1 MIHFKQIIRF
11 SFVSSWPK
19 FGFLFSKS
27 GNITLL
33 FRRNVFIIIIICI
46 HMFTSVCGG
55 LDKCFETAL
64 CAVSAGSFSGKY
76 NLSSAAAVVYLTELK
91 EHKQC
96 LSPWLNCKTNEQTN
110 KQTKKTTWKEAWL
123 TARKKRQYVPH
134 KQQPEAPKAAVP
146 RMATRGWLQEWVNF
160 NRHTWWQDMGPL
172 RLKNYA

>member
-91 EHKQC
+91 EHKQ
-96 LSPWLNCKTNEQTN
+96 
-110 KQTKKTTWKEAWL
+110 
-123 TARKKRQYVPH
+123 
-134 KQQPEAPKAAVP
+134 
-146 RMATRGWLQEWVNF
+146 
-160 NRHTWWQDMGPL
+160 
-172 RLKNYA
+172 